1 MTVHLHH
8 ILFVYIAATALF
20 CVIALGCSNR
30 MVVEEPTVSLVTPAQ
45 AVDLSRTAMQDLNNF
60 SFELT
65 HPQGFTTL
73 AGSLEMTK
81 AGGIVTSNGFDLNAE
96 AKIGRAFVR
105 VEAIVIND
113 KTWMTNPLTGMWSQ
127 VAPEDSPF
135 SFLDP
140 VKLVAD
146 ILGETQNGRY
156 EENEQVSNELIILG
170 QIPAIT
176 LTAIVGEV
184 QREAMPDVS
193 LTLDAQSYLL
203 KKIVITGIA
212 QPEDES
218 NTIRVITLSNF
229 NAKVSLQPPS

>member
-1 MTVHLHH
+1 M
-8 ILFVYIAATALF
+8 
-20 CVIALGCSNR
+20 
-30 MVVEEPTVSLVTPAQ
+30 
-45 AVDLSRTAMQDLNNF
+45 
-60 SFELT
+60 
-65 HPQGFTTL
+65 
-73 AGSLEMTK
+73 
-81 AGGIVTSNGFDLNAE
+81 
-96 AKIGRAFVR
+96 
-105 VEAIVIND
+105 
-113 KTWMTNPLTGMWSQ
+113 
-127 VAPEDSPF
+127 
-135 SFLDP
+135 
-140 VKLVAD
+140 AD

>member
-20 CVIALGCSNR
+20 CAVALGCSNR
-30 MVVEEPTVSLVTPAQ
+30 MVVEEPTASLVTPAQ

-146 ILGETQNGRY
+146 ILGETQHARY
-156 EENEQVSNELIILG
+156 EENEQMSNEL
-170 QIPAIT
+170 
-176 LTAIVGEV
+176 IVGEV